1 MDNKEPLPE
10 RKVIRLKDY
19 DYSQNGA
26 YFVTICTNNR
36 APYFGVLSSPSVGAD
51 LCVRPKAA
59 YNIIEHWLLEIPK
72 AFENTSIDIYTIM
85 PDHIHL
91 IIRIDRPLHAGG
103 HAGPPLQRMMQWFKT
118 MTTNEYTKGVKAGV
132 LPPYDKK
139 LWQRGFYDHVIR
151 NEADYLECM
160 EYIEQNPLKAHLL
173 KQKDL

>member
-1 MDNKEPLPE
+1 MDNKHEPLPE

-36 APYFGVLSSPSVGAD
+36 APYFGALSSPSSNVGAD
-51 LCVRPKAA
+51 SISAR
-59 YNIIEHWLLEIPK
+59 IIKEVFAK
-72 AFENTSIDIYTIM
+72 TIAHYPAVECPIFKVM
-85 PDHIHL
+85 PDHFHA
-91 IIRIDRPLHAGG
+91 IIVIERADMESAPTLSDV
-103 HAGPPLQRMMQWFKT
+103 MQCFKRWST
-118 MTTNEYTKGVKAGV
+118 IEYTKAVKDNLV
-132 LPPYDKK
+132 PPYDKK